1 MKAAAPAK
9 EMIDVDALRIGMF
22 VHLDVGWMSHPFPLS
37 SFRIASAEQVATI
50 RSLGLQRVRWSPQ
63 QSDLPGVPEARV
75 REFAASAAAPL
86 LDLLPGQILAP
97 TVATDPEAVARAEHR
112 RRLAEQRAALALC
125 ERQFAEAA
133 QECKQIT
140 EMVVLKPQQA
150 RANAEALAGAL
161 AAKMLDA
168 NELCIRLLTDASG
181 DKASAHSLNVAIIS
195 MLMGR
200 SFGLAEAELMDVGVG
215 AILHDI
221 GKLDVI
227 DRLRHREDHFTPAEQ
242 RAYEEHVAHGVA
254 IARRMGLGA
263 GATLVIA
270 QHHEHADGSGFPL
283 RLNSERMTP
292 AARIVAL
299 VNRYDNLCN
308 PNLTAKALT
317 PHESLSLLFAQGKTK
332 FDTAILGGFIKMMG
346 VYPPGSAVQ
355 LTDDRYALVVGVNS
369 MRPLKPRVMVHEP
382 KVPRDEALVLDLES
396 MPGLGIRRS
405 LRPQQLPPASLEYL
419 APRPR
424 VAYFFE
430 PVPLS
435 ESDR

>member
-1 MKAAAPAK
+1 
-9 EMIDVDALRIGMF
+9 MF

-63 QSDLPGVPEARV
+63 QSEMPGVPEARV

-86 LDLLPGQILAP
+86 LDLLPGQTLAP
-97 TVATDPEAVARAEHR
+97 TATVDAEAMARAEHR
-112 RRLAEQRAALALC
+112 RQLAEQRAALAVC

-133 QECKQIT
+133 HECKEIA

-150 RANAEALAGAL
+150 RANAEALSGAL
-161 AAKMLDA
+161 VSKMLGAD
-168 NELCIRLLTDASG
+168 ELCIRLLSDAAG
-181 DKASAHSLNVAIIS
+181 DKASTHSLNVAIIS
-195 MLMGR
+195 LLMAR
-200 SFGLAEAELMDVGVG
+200 SFGLAEAEMIDLGVG
-215 AILHDI
+215 SMLHDI
-221 GKLDVI
+221 GKIEVA
-227 DRLRHREDHFTPAEQ
+227 DRLRHREDHFTSAEL

-254 IARRMGLGA
+254 IARRMGLSA

-270 QHHEHADGSGFPL
+270 QHHECADGSGFPL
-283 RLNSERMTP
+283 RINSDRMTA
-292 AARIVAL
+292 AARIVSI

-308 PNLTAKALT
+308 PNLSAKALT

-332 FDTAILGGFIKMMG
+332 FDTAILGAFIKMMG

-369 MRPLKPRVMVHEP
+369 MRPLKPRVMVHEA
-382 KVPRDEALVLDLES
+382 KVPRDEALVLDLENA
-396 MPGLGIRRS
+396 PGLGIRRS
-405 LRPQQLPPASLEYL
+405 IRPQQLPPASLEYL

-430 PVPLS
+430 PARES
-435 ESDR
+435 EAD